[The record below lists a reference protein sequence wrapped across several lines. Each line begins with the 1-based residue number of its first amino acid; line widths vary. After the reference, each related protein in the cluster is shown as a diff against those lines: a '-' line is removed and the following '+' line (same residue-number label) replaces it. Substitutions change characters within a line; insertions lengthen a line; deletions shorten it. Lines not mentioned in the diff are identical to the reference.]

1 MTTEIFNEFV
11 KSGQALDPE
20 EIHNFMDKMSNEA
33 NLKQGI

>member
-11 KSGQALDPE
+11 KSGQALDSE
-20 EIHNFMDKMSNEA
+20 EIHSFMDMSNEA